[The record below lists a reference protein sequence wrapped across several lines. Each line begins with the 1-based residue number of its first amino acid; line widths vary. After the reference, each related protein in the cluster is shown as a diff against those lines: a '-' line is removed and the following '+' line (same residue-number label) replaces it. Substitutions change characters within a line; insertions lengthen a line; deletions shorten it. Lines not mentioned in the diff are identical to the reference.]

1 MVLNGS
7 QIGGLAS
14 ATKTK
19 LTNAGYTVKKIG
31 DYTASTLTQTKIIVK
46 EDGAGRDLVQYFS
59 NPVIET
65 GTVESG
71 YDIKI
76 IIGTAE
82 ANN

>member
-1 MVLNGS
+1 MCDLLHTS
-7 QIGGLAS
+7 EFI
-14 ATKTK
+14 
-19 LTNAGYTVKKIG
+19 YHIYEEKKIG
-31 DYTASTLTQTKIIVK
+31 DYSAETLTQTKIIVK
-46 EDGAGRDLVQYFS
+46 ENGAGKDLAQYFS

-76 IIGTAE
+76 IIGTTD

>member
-1 MVLNGS
+1 MVLLQQQRQN
-7 QIGGLAS
+7 LS
-14 ATKTK
+14 AGFK
-19 LTNAGYTVKKIG
+19 VKKIG
-31 DYTASTLTQTKIIVK
+31 DYSAETLTQTKIIVK
-46 EDGAGRDLVQYFS
+46 ENGAGKDLAQYFS

-76 IIGTAE
+76 IIGTTD